1 MERRSPFHKR
11 IRTELTMT
19 NIFIIIFG
27 IIFLCG
33 LLFYEK
39 KKNTTSLLIAKSV
52 LSFLFVMTALLQP
65 RPVPA
70 YYHYL
75 LVGLIF
81 CLIGDVCL
89 ALPQDKAFRIGLI
102 AFLIGHIFYIF
113 SFSSLIQID
122 QWFSGLS
129 FYLFGISALIFLWLR
144 PHLKSMLIPVL
155 LYIVVITLMLSG
167 AWAVFLK
174 SPFHVLGR
182 TILLSGSLCFYVSD
196 IFVARDKFIKEEFL
210 NRLLGLPLYYAG
222 QFMLA
227 FSIGLL

>member
-1 MERRSPFHKR
+1 
-11 IRTELTMT
+11 MT
-19 NIFIIIFG
+19 NTFIIIFS
-27 IIFLCG
+27 IILLYG

-39 KKNTTSLLIAKSV
+39 RKNRVPLFMAKSI
-52 LSFLFVMTALLQP
+52 LSLLFVMTALLQP
-65 RPVPA
+65 RSVPA

-75 LVGLIF
+75 LAGLIL

-89 ALPQDKAFRIGLI
+89 ALPQEKAFRTGLI

-113 SFSSLIQID
+113 SFSSLTQISH
-122 QWFSGLS
+122 WISIGL
-129 FYLFGISALIFLWLR
+129 FIFLGMSAFIFFWLR

-155 LYIVVITLMLSG
+155 LYIVVITVMGVG
-167 AWAVFLK
+167 AWAVFWK
-174 SPFHVLGR
+174 SSFRISGR
-182 TILLSGSLCFYVSD
+182 ALILAGALCFYFSD
-196 IFVARDKFIKEEFL
+196 VFVARDKFIKEEYQ

>member
-1 MERRSPFHKR
+1 
-11 IRTELTMT
+11 MT
-19 NIFIIIFG
+19 NTFIIIFG
-27 IIFLCG
+27 IILLYG

-39 KKNTTSLLIAKSV
+39 RKNGVPLFMAKSI
-52 LSFLFVMTALLQP
+52 LSLLFVMTALLQP

-89 ALPQDKAFRIGLI
+89 ALPQEKAFRTGLI
-102 AFLIGHIFYIF
+102 AFLIGHVFYIF
-113 SFSSLIQID
+113 SFSSLAQISH
-122 QWFSGLS
+122 W
-129 FYLFGISALIFLWLR
+129 ISIGPLIFLGMSAFIFFWLR

-155 LYIVVITLMLSG
+155 LYIVVITVMGVG
-167 AWAVFLK
+167 AWAVSWK
-174 SPFHVLGR
+174 SSFRISGRVL
-182 TILLSGSLCFYVSD
+182 ILAGSLCFYFSD
-196 IFVARDKFIKEEFL
+196 VFVARDKFIKEEYQ

>member
-1 MERRSPFHKR
+1 
-11 IRTELTMT
+11 MT
-19 NIFIIIFG
+19 NTFIITFS
-27 IIFLCG
+27 IILLYG

-39 KKNTTSLLIAKSV
+39 RKNRVPLFMAKSI
-52 LSFLFVMTALLQP
+52 LSLLFVMTALLQP
-65 RPVPA
+65 RSVPA

-75 LVGLIF
+75 LAGLIL

-89 ALPQDKAFRIGLI
+89 ALPQEKAFRTGLI

-113 SFSSLIQID
+113 SFSSLTQISH
-122 QWFSGLS
+122 WISIGL
-129 FYLFGISALIFLWLR
+129 FIFLGMSAFIFFWLR

-155 LYIVVITLMLSG
+155 LYIVVITVMGVG
-167 AWAVFLK
+167 AWAVFWK
-174 SPFHVLGR
+174 SSFRISGR
-182 TILLSGSLCFYVSD
+182 ALILAGALCFYFSD
-196 IFVARDKFIKEEFL
+196 VFVARDKFIKEEYQ

>member
-1 MERRSPFHKR
+1 
-11 IRTELTMT
+11 MT
-19 NIFIIIFG
+19 NTFIIIFG
-27 IIFLCG
+27 IILLYG

-39 KKNTTSLLIAKSV
+39 RKNGVPLFMAKFILSL
-52 LSFLFVMTALLQP
+52 LFVMTALLQP

-89 ALPQDKAFRIGLI
+89 ALPQEKAFRTGLV
-102 AFLIGHIFYIF
+102 AFLIGHVFYIF
-113 SFSSLIQID
+113 SFSSLVQISH
-122 QWFSGLS
+122 W
-129 FYLFGISALIFLWLR
+129 ISIGPFIFLGMSAFIFFWLR

-155 LYIVVITLMLSG
+155 LYIVVITVMGVG
-167 AWAVFLK
+167 AWAVSWK
-174 SPFHVLGR
+174 SSFRISGRVL
-182 TILLSGSLCFYVSD
+182 ILAGSLCFYFSD
-196 IFVARDKFIKEEFL
+196 VFVARDKFIKEEYL